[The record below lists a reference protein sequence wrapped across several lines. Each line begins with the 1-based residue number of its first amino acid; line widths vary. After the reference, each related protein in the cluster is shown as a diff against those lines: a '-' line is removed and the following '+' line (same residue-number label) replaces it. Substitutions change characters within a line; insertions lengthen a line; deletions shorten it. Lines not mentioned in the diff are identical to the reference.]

1 MPDQRYE
8 VFNEKRQSPPVT
20 QRGFYSDFMAC
31 NYSDHPIIL
40 IDMFNERHVIEPVSH
55 VAPANGY
62 IELVYR
68 STDAPRA
75 DPTQRYSTVEKAIA
89 ATRVKL
95 NTFELEFGPIYIEE
109 MGIVIC
115 SVDQSQAVNHPRSL
129 LAYENA
135 VREASIAITQN
146 DNSPTLRLY
155 ANDPTGLVRE
165 LYVYMFSKI
174 VRAPVTCI
182 SNRESTITVVIT
194 ACNQVV
200 YQRSYSM
207 EEFINKN
214 KFIEERKSPII
225 CIGSS
230 RTLVEQYAKRHER
243 ETDEIPE
250 DMLKQI
256 KAEAKIEAE
265 AKQQEIIANLTGK
278 LDDSM
283 WEGRTSK
290 QKINDLSFTISEM
303 KNQIEIRD
311 TQINGYKA
319 IFGNRE
325 QCEQV
330 SRSKMQT
337 EIVREKTK
345 QALIASDT
353 EQVKHSEIIWKVV
366 GGALIAIGTAMLTS
380 YLKNRKD

>member
-8 VFNEKRQSPPVT
+8 IFSEKRDSPST
-20 QRGFYSDFMAC
+20 SQKGFYSDFMAC

-40 IDMFNERHVIEPVSH
+40 IDMFDVKHVIQPVSH

-95 NTFELEFGPIYIEE
+95 NSTEVEFGPVYIEE
-109 MGIVIC
+109 MGIVLC
-115 SVDQSQAVNHPRSL
+115 SVEQSPAVVHPKSL
-129 LAYENA
+129 LAYDNA
-135 VREASIAITQN
+135 VREASIQITQS
-146 DNSPTLRLY
+146 DTFPTLRLY

-174 VRAPVTCI
+174 VRTPVMCI
-182 SNRESTITVVIT
+182 PNRESTISVVIT

-207 EEFINKN
+207 DEFINKN
-214 KFIEERKSPII
+214 KFIEDRKSPII

-230 RTLVEQYAKRHER
+230 RTLVEQFVRRYER

-250 DMLKQI
+250 EMLKQI
-256 KAEAKIEAE
+256 KAEAKTEAE
-265 AKQQEIIANLTGK
+265 AKQKTITDDLVNK
-278 LDDSM
+278 LDTVV
-283 WEGRTSK
+283 WECRASK
-290 QKINDLSFTISEM
+290 QKVNEMSFQIADL
-303 KNQIEIRD
+303 KNQVEIRD
-311 TQINGYKA
+311 SQLNGYKA
-319 IFGNRE
+319 VFGNRE
-325 QCEQV
+325 QYDQI
-330 SRSKMQT
+330 SRSRLQT
-337 EIVREKTK
+337 EIVKEKTK
-345 QALIASDT
+345 QALIATDT
-353 EQVKHSEIIWKVV
+353 EQVKHSEIIWKVI
-366 GGALIAIGTAMLTS
+366 GGAIIAIGSAMLTS